1 MVRKDIVEQNDI
13 KVEYEDMIQAVIKQ
27 FKTMYGG
34 INFPEESWRQVAQNA
49 LSKDKD
55 KAQEYYLN
63 VLNDKSIE
71 WLKSNII
78 VLEDEITLDEFRDL
92 VKKIQEHNHDHDH
105 HHHEAHDH
113 HEHEHHHHEGDD
125 HNHKHE

>member
-1 MVRKDIVEQNDI
+1 
-13 KVEYEDMIQAVIKQ
+13 MIQAVIKQ
-27 FKTMYGG
+27 FKTNMYGG

-92 VKKIQEHNHDHDH
+92 VNTFRNMNSRSCTIIT
-105 HHHEAHDH
+105 
-113 HEHEHHHHEGDD
+113 
-125 HNHKHE
+125 